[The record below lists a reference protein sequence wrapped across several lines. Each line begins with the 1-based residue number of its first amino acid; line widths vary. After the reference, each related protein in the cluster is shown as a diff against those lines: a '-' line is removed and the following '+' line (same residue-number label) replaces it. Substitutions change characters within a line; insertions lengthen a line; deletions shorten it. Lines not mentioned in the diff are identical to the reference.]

1 MGISVVLLAVNEAEN
16 LKILLPKLMSALNRT
31 GAAYEVLLIDSA
43 VPTDDTSAICAQ
55 YPAVRYINQEEPRYA
70 GAFRTGIK
78 HAEQDHILVLDADGS
93 HDPDVIPALYLKSL
107 EGYDLVIGSRYCR
120 GGQTHDSRLSMLMSR
135 TLNLI
140 MRTVIGVRAKDIST
154 SFRIYQ
160 SAQVQAVTLTC
171 ENYEVLQEVILRMK
185 KNKKDFT
192 IAEIPIVFE
201 KRLYG
206 QSKRRLLRFIMSYV
220 HTLFLFIKIRN
231 SK

>member
-1 MGISVVLLAVNEAEN
+1 VM
-16 LKILLPKLMSALNRT
+16 
-31 GAAYEVLLIDSA
+31 
-43 VPTDDTSAICAQ
+43 
-55 YPAVRYINQEEPRYA
+55 
-70 GAFRTGIK
+70 
-78 HAEQDHILVLDADGS
+78 
-93 HDPDVIPALYLKSL
+93 
-107 EGYDLVIGSRYCR
+107 
-120 GGQTHDSRLSMLMSR
+120 MSR

-160 SAQVQAVTLTC
+160 SAQIQAVTLTC

-192 IAEIPIVFE
+192 IAEIPIIFE

-206 QSKRRLLRFIMSYV
+206 QSKRKLLRFILSYV